1 MTEIDRRTLLRN
13 AAAGSV
19 LVAFG
24 GVKALDRSSPIE
36 PSVVHQPVHPRRRF
50 GRPAA

>member
-24 GVKALDRSSPIE
+24 GGHLER
-36 PSVVHQPVHPRRRF
+36 
-50 GRPAA
+50 